1 MGSQHATRRTP
12 TAHVRSDPL
21 LDRAGPVD
29 SCAQGDRGLSL
40 ADTGGLDI
48 EGERGRC
55 HIHAAATPLFAFFFF
70 KKKKKNLR
78 CVLPPLDTPDAP
90 VAEIA
95 M

>member
-1 MGSQHATRRTP
+1 MPPGVGSVMPSHR
-12 TAHVRSDPL
+12 VRQLHPELFTDAIVLPA
-21 LDRAGPVD
+21 R
-29 SCAQGDRGLSL
+29 QGDRGLSL
-40 ADTGGLDI
+40 ADSGGLDI

-55 HIHAAATPLFAFFFF
+55 HIDAAATPP
-70 KKKKKNLR
+70 LR

>member
-1 MGSQHATRRTP
+1 MPSSHRVRQQHPDLFTEAIVLHAR
-12 TAHVRSDPL
+12 
-21 LDRAGPVD
+21 
-29 SCAQGDRGLSL
+29 QGDRGLSL

-55 HIHAAATPLFAFFFF
+55 HIGAAATPP
-70 KKKKKNLR
+70 LR
-78 CVLPPLDTPDAP
+78 CVLPPLDPPDAP

>member
-1 MGSQHATRRTP
+1 MPISHRVRQQRPELFTEAIVLHAR
-12 TAHVRSDPL
+12 
-21 LDRAGPVD
+21 
-29 SCAQGDRGLSL
+29 QGDRGLSL
-40 ADTGGLDI
+40 ADSGGLDI

-55 HIHAAATPLFAFFFF
+55 HIDAAATPRLSAETCAPARAGSPQIRD
-70 KKKKKNLR
+70 LR

>member
-1 MGSQHATRRTP
+1 MPPGVGRVMPSHRVRQQHPELFTEAIVLHAR
-12 TAHVRSDPL
+12 
-21 LDRAGPVD
+21 
-29 SCAQGDRGLSL
+29 QGDRGLSL
-40 ADTGGLDI
+40 AGGGGLDI

-55 HIHAAATPLFAFFFF
+55 HIDAAATPP
-70 KKKKKNLR
+70 LR